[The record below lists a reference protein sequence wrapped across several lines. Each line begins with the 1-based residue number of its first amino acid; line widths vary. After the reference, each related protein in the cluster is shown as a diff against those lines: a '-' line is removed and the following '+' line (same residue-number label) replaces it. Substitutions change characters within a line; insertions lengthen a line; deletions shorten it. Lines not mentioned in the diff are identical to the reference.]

1 MVLSP
6 LANPSSIHC
15 TRIASRIIKD
25 SEIPV
30 KEPCRCSPGDRQRD
44 THSFSACICQ
54 RSGERA
60 RGRQT
65 PQTDNALSTLQPQS
79 QAMASR
85 PQDCNPAAWT
95 GHDGRASPSRGLNT
109 GNLAEENVI
118 DDEEEGDFGDEETG
132 RLLISGGDRRRYV
145 CSSFS
150 NWLFR
155 ELLGLIVF
163 SDPRSGTA
171 SRPWPISAA
180 STAFDPLHAAGSV
193 LPSLQK

>member
-1 MVLSP
+1 M
-6 LANPSSIHC
+6 
-15 TRIASRIIKD
+15 
-25 SEIPV
+25 

-44 THSFSACICQ
+44 THSFSACICPTIGRAGSRATDSTNRQ
-54 RSGERA
+54 RFA
-60 RGRQT
+60 
-65 PQTDNALSTLQPQS
+65 DVAAQS

-95 GHDGRASPSRGLNT
+95 GHDGRASPSRGLNS

-145 CSSFS
+145 CSSFL

-155 ELLGLIVF
+155 ELWVLIVY
-163 SDPRSGTA
+163 SDHRLGTA
-171 SRPWPISAA
+171 SRPWPISVA